1 MATFNFVNDFS
12 QQLAKG
18 THIFGT
24 HTFNAVLTNT
34 APIATN
40 TQYSNL
46 TDLTTAGGY
55 TAGGYTIGTI
65 TVGVGGA
72 AQTAKISVS
81 ADPVLTASGAIGP
94 FRYVAIINNTATNK
108 NIVGWLD
115 YGSAITMAAA
125 ETFTLDFDQTNGW
138 FTVN

>member
-24 HTFNAVLTNT
+24 HTFNAVFTNT
-34 APIATN
+34 APVATN

-46 TDLTTAGGY
+46 VDLATAGGY
-55 TAGGYTIGTI
+55 TAGGYSIGTI
-65 TVGVGGA
+65 TVGAGGA
-72 AQTAKISVS
+72 AQTAKITVS
-81 ADPVLTASGAIGP
+81 ADPVFTATGAVGP

-115 YGSAITMAAA
+115 YGSAITMAAS